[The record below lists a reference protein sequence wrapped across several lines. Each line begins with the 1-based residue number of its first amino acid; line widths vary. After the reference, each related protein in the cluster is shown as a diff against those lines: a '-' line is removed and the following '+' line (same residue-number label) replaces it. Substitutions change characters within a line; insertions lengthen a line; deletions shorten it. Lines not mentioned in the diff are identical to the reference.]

1 MEARLVRTDHIA
13 SVGFEVDVEGP
24 GGSFVLHRN
33 AAKPAV
39 FLAGGI
45 GITPFRSIIKDA
57 TDRRLPNRIALLY
70 SNRTAESTA
79 FLTDLEAWR
88 MANDNSHLQ
97 NSANAIYYLAGP
109 PAFVRAMVAALA
121 GLADPDDVRSEEF
134 AGY

>member
-1 MEARLVRTDHIA
+1 
-13 SVGFEVDVEGP
+13 
-24 GGSFVLHRN
+24 
-33 AAKPAV
+33 
-39 FLAGGI
+39 
-45 GITPFRSIIKDA
+45 
-57 TDRRLPNRIALLY
+57 LY